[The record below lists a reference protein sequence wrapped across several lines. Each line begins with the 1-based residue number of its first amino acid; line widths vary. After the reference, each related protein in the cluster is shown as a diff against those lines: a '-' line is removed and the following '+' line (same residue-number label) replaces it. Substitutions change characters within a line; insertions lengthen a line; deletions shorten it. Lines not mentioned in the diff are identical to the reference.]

1 MQMKKNMNFVISIT
15 SPNITSANC
24 CPDGGL
30 AFAPIM
36 PRHVGIMSLLFS
48 LT

>member
-1 MQMKKNMNFVISIT
+1 MKKKMNFVISVT

-24 CPDGGL
+24 CLDGGL
-30 AFAPIM
+30 ASAPIM

-48 LT
+48 ST